1 MKKVLLIVLSLFLF
15 QTSTFAIGVKSTMN
29 KVMDSW
35 NGEHIDSVIDNWG
48 YPSNEKTVA
57 GRNLYIWDNGT
68 ALTENKW
75 GTVLLEQQS
84 CTRIFEVD
92 KNNTI
97 VKWQWKGVDCP
108 ATYCTSKKWVNPNNN
123 PWRKK

>member
-1 MKKVLLIVLSLFLF
+1 MKKVLLIILALFLF
-15 QTSTFAIGVKSTMN
+15 PTSTFAIGVKSTMN
-29 KVMDSW
+29 KIMDSW

-57 GRNLYIWDNGT
+57 GHNLYIWDNGT

-97 VKWQWKGVDCP
+97 IKWQWKGVDCP